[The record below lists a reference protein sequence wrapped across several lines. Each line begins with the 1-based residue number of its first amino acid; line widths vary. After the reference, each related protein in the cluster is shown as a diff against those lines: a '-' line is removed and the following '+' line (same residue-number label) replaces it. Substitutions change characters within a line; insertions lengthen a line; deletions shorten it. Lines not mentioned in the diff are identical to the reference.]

1 MLPVITTKKVV
12 FFIESLKCK
21 TYHCLFISSKP
32 NYVHVKKKKLQ
43 NKVKENDNKTFNIA
57 DFS

>member
-1 MLPVITTKKVV
+1 MLRVITTKEVL

-21 TYHCLFISSKP
+21 T

-43 NKVKENDNKTFNIA
+43 NKIKENDNKTFNIA

>member
-1 MLPVITTKKVV
+1 MQNLSLFVYQLKTK
-12 FFIESLKCK
+12 LR
-21 TYHCLFISSKP
+21 
-32 NYVHVKKKKLQ
+32 KKKKLQ